1 MDDKLDPNTFSNYS
15 AFNIRSLHLDIE
27 VCFDSKILKIST
39 ETKFTV
45 KQVEPKLLLDTEKL
59 NTRTVHIKVPE
70 SSDEYVEAAFEL
82 QAETSVGQ
90 ALCIDLSKV
99 GPLKVDQELL
109 VKIGDVLDNVSF
121 SNYRFGTS
129 IGNLHF
135 FQMPLNGSK
144 RYNLNS
150 PVRKIN

>member
-1 MDDKLDPNTFSNYS
+1 MDDKPDPNTFSNYS
-15 AFNIRSLHLDIE
+15 AFNIRSLHLDTE
-27 VCFDSKILKIST
+27 VCFDSKVLKIST

-59 NTRTVHIKVPE
+59 ITRTVHIKVPE

-82 QAETSVGQ
+82 QTETSVYQ

-109 VKIGDVLDNVSF
+109 VKIGDVYVSY
-121 SNYRFGTS
+121 SNYRS
-129 IGNLHF
+129 
-135 FQMPLNGSK
+135 
-144 RYNLNS
+144 
-150 PVRKIN
+150 